1 MLSIDNQAE
10 GMMPKDHSHSPD
22 LAEQLRQAIRGSG
35 KSLNRLAEASG
46 VHKAQLSRFL
56 RAERTLTLTAAA
68 RLCTCLGLHLAGST
82 LTEDK

>member
-1 MLSIDNQAE
+1 
-10 GMMPKDHSHSPD
+10 MPKDRSRLPD
-22 LAEQLRQAIRGSG
+22 LTEQLRQAIRDSG

-68 RLCTCLGLHLAGST
+68 RLCACLGLRLAGPT